1 MPLNISGSI
10 VNGAIASTLNYK
22 SVVTRGLVLSYDA
35 GALDSYPQT
44 GTSVFDLTT
53 NNNTA
58 TLTNG
63 PTFSSDNGGTFVLD
77 GTNDYINA
85 GSINL
90 NRDFTLELI
99 TNMTSTAGGYGLF
112 GQGPATTNQGLHIYY
127 DAGARGM
134 VYGMYS
140 NDNDYG
146 NNYRP
151 STGIWYQ
158 WVFTYNNSSYAKQF
172 YANTVLQTPGSSTQ
186 NVYSGTGQFNIGAI
200 YSAANS
206 PANGKIAVAR
216 VYSRVLS
223 STEITQNFNAQ
234 KSRFGY

>member
-10 VNGAIASTLNYK
+10 VNSAIASTLNYK
-22 SVVTRGLVLSYDA
+22 SVVTRGLIFSYDA

-58 TLTNG
+58 ALTNG

-90 NRDFTLELI
+90 NRDFTLEII
-99 TNMTSTAGGYGLF
+99 TNMTNSNGYGLF
-112 GQGPATTNQGLHIYY
+112 GQGPATNNQGMHIYY
-127 DAGARGM
+127 DVGARGM
-134 VYGMYS
+134 VFAFYS

-151 STGIWYQ
+151 STGVWYH
-158 WVFTYNNSSYAKQF
+158 WVFTYSNTTYDKQF
-172 YANTVLQTPGSSTQ
+172 YANTVLQTPAASVE
-186 NVYSGTGQFNIGAI
+186 NIYSGTGQFNIGAI
-200 YSAANS
+200 YGSAVS

-216 VYSRVLS
+216 AYSRILS

-234 KSRFGY
+234 RSRFGM

>member
-22 SVVTRGLVLSYDA
+22 SVVTRGLILSYDA

-44 GTSVFDLTT
+44 GTSVFDLSN

-63 PTFSSDNGGTFVLD
+63 PTFSTDNGGTFVLD

-90 NRDFTLELI
+90 NRDFTLEII
-99 TNMTSTAGGYGLF
+99 TNMTNSNSYGLF
-112 GQGPATTNQGLHIYY
+112 GQGPATTNQGMHIYY
-127 DAGARGM
+127 DVGARGM
-134 VYGMYS
+134 VFAFYS

-151 STGIWYQ
+151 STGVWYQ
-158 WVFTYNNSSYAKQF
+158 WVFTYSNTTYDKQF
-172 YANTVLQTPGSSTQ
+172 YANTVLQTPAASVE
-186 NVYSGTGQFNIGAI
+186 NIYSGTGQFNIGAI
-200 YSAANS
+200 YSDAVS
-206 PANGKIAVAR
+206 SANGKIAVAR
-216 VYSRVLS
+216 AYNRILS
-223 STEITQNFNAQ
+223 LTEITQNFNAQ
-234 KSRFGY
+234 RSRFGM

>member
-10 VNGAIASTLNYK
+10 VNSAIASTLNYK
-22 SVVTRGLVLSYDA
+22 SVVTRGLIFSYDA

-58 TLTNG
+58 ALTNG

-90 NRDFTLELI
+90 NRDFTLEII
-99 TNMTSTAGGYGLF
+99 TNMTNSNGFGLF
-112 GQGPATTNQGLHIYY
+112 GQGPATTNQGMHIYY
-127 DAGARGM
+127 DVGARGM
-134 VYGMYS
+134 VFAFYS

-151 STGIWYQ
+151 STGVWYH
-158 WVFTYNNSSYAKQF
+158 WVFTYSNTTYDKQF
-172 YANTVLQTPGSSTQ
+172 YANTVVQTPASSTE
-186 NVYSGTGQFNIGAI
+186 NIYSGTGQFNIGAI
-200 YSAANS
+200 YGAAQS

-216 VYSRVLS
+216 AYSRILS

-234 KSRFGY
+234 RSRFGM

>member
-10 VNGAIASTLNYK
+10 VNSTIASTLNYK
-22 SVVTRGLVLSYDA
+22 SVVTRGLILSYDA
-35 GALDSYPQT
+35 GALDSFPQT
-44 GTSVFDLTT
+44 GTSVFDLSS

-77 GTNDYINA
+77 GANDYINA

-99 TNMTSTAGGYGLF
+99 TNMTSTSGGFGLF
-112 GQGPATTNQGLHIYY
+112 GQGIYGTNQGMHIYY
-127 DAGARGM
+127 DPGARGM
-134 VYGMYS
+134 VYGMYA
-140 NDNDYG
+140 NDNDYN

-172 YANTVLQTPGSSTQ
+172 YANTVLQTSPSPTQ
-186 NVYSGTGQFNIGAI
+186 NIYSGTGQFNIGAI
-200 YSAANS
+200 YSAAYG

-216 VYSRVLS
+216 AYSRVLS

-234 KSRFGY
+234 KSRFGL

>member
-10 VNGAIASTLNYK
+10 VNSAIASTLNYK
-22 SVVTRGLVLSYDA
+22 SVVTRGLIFSYDA

-90 NRDFTLELI
+90 NRDFTLEII
-99 TNMTSTAGGYGLF
+99 TNMTNSNSYGLF
-112 GQGPATTNQGLHIYY
+112 GQGPATTNQGMHIYY
-127 DAGARGM
+127 DVGVRGM
-134 VYGMYS
+134 VFAFYS

-151 STGIWYQ
+151 STGVWYH
-158 WVFTYNNSSYAKQF
+158 WVFTYSNTTYDKQF
-172 YANTVLQTPGSSTQ
+172 YANTVLQTPAASAEAI
-186 NVYSGTGQFNIGAI
+186 YSGTGQFNIGAI
-200 YSAANS
+200 YGSAVS
-206 PANGKIAVAR
+206 SANGKIAVAR
-216 VYSRVLS
+216 AYSRILS

-234 KSRFGY
+234 RSRFGM

>member
-22 SVVTRGLVLSYDA
+22 SVVTRGLIFSYDA

-90 NRDFTLELI
+90 NRDFTLEII
-99 TNMTSTAGGYGLF
+99 TNMTNSNGFGLF
-112 GQGPATTNQGLHIYY
+112 GQGPATTNQGMHIYY
-127 DAGARGM
+127 DVGARGM
-134 VYGMYS
+134 VFAFYS

-151 STGIWYQ
+151 STGVWYH
-158 WVFTYNNSSYAKQF
+158 WVFTYSNTTYDKQF
-172 YANTVLQTPGSSTQ
+172 YANTVLQTPAASAEAI
-186 NVYSGTGQFNIGAI
+186 YSGTGQFNIGAI
-200 YSAANS
+200 YGAAQS

-216 VYSRVLS
+216 AYSRILS

-234 KSRFGY
+234 RSRFGM

>member
-1 MPLNISGSI
+1 MPLNISGNI
-10 VNGAIASTLNYK
+10 VNSAITSTLNYK
-22 SVVTRGLVLSYDA
+22 SVVTRNLILSYDA

-44 GTSVFDLTT
+44 GTSVFDLST

-63 PTFSSDNGGTFVLD
+63 PTFSTDNGGTFVLD

-85 GSINL
+85 GTINL
-90 NRDFTLELI
+90 NRDFTLEI
-99 TNMTSTAGGYGLF
+99 IANMTSTASGFGLF
-112 GQGPATTNQGLHIYY
+112 GQGVTNTNVGMHIFY
-127 DAGARGM
+127 DIGARGM
-134 VYGMYS
+134 IYGLFS

-151 STGIWYQ
+151 TTGEWYH

-172 YANTVLQTPGSSTQ
+172 YANSILQTPTSSTQ
-186 NVYSGTGQFNIGAI
+186 NIYSGTGQFNIGAT
-200 YSAANS
+200 YSDALY

-216 VYSRVLS
+216 AYSRVLS
-223 STEITQNFNAQ
+223 STEITQNFSAQ
-234 KSRFGY
+234 RSRFGM

>member
-22 SVVTRGLVLSYDA
+22 SVVTRGLILSYDA

-44 GTSVFDLTT
+44 GTSVFDLS
-53 NNNTA
+53 NNSNTA

-90 NRDFTLELI
+90 NRDFTLEII
-99 TNMTSTAGGYGLF
+99 TNMTSNVSFGLF
-112 GQGPATTNQGLHIYY
+112 GQGPATTNQGMHIYY
-127 DAGARGM
+127 DVGARGM
-134 VYGMYS
+134 VFAFYS

-151 STGIWYQ
+151 STGVWYQ

-172 YANTVLQTPGSSTQ
+172 YANTVLQTPASSVQ
-186 NVYSGTGQFNIGAI
+186 NIYSGTGQFNIGAI
-200 YSAANS
+200 YGAAVS
-206 PANGKIAVAR
+206 SANGKIAVAR
-216 VYSRVLS
+216 AYSRILS

-234 KSRFGY
+234 RSRFGM

>member
-22 SVVTRGLVLSYDA
+22 SVVTRGLILSYDA

-44 GTSVFDLTT
+44 GTSVFDLSN

-63 PTFSSDNGGTFVLD
+63 PTFSTDNGGTFVLD
-77 GTNDYINA
+77 GTNDYITA

-90 NRDFTLELI
+90 NRDFTLEII
-99 TNMTSTAGGYGLF
+99 TNMTNSNSYGLF
-112 GQGPATTNQGLHIYY
+112 GQGPATTNQGMHIYY
-127 DAGARGM
+127 DVGARGM
-134 VYGMYS
+134 VFAFYS

-151 STGIWYQ
+151 STGVWYQ
-158 WVFTYNNSSYAKQF
+158 WVFTYSNTTYDKQF
-172 YANTVLQTPGSSTQ
+172 YANTVLQTPAASVE
-186 NVYSGTGQFNIGAI
+186 NIYSGTGQFNIGAI
-200 YSAANS
+200 YSDAVS
-206 PANGKIAVAR
+206 SANGKIAVAR
-216 VYSRVLS
+216 AYNRILS
-223 STEITQNFNAQ
+223 LTEITQNFNAQ
-234 KSRFGY
+234 RSRFGM